1 MSMDRSTGA
10 ERERVAQQERADAR
24 ERVQA
29 AQDQEV
35 ATRVEQRVEQQR
47 RADEYAQE
55 RARKRSRT
63 TVAGGDRG
71 VSAASAARDPVER
84 EDEGVAGDRSLRP
97 DGSSA

>member
-1 MSMDRSTGA
+1 MSTDRSTGA

-24 ERVQA
+24 GRVQA

-55 RARKRSRT
+55 RARSRSRT
-63 TVAGGDRG
+63 TVASGDG
-71 VSAASAARDPVER
+71 SVTAPSAARNPMER
-84 EDEGVAGDRSLRP
+84 EGVEGDRSHRP